1 MSTAR
6 YFVTEQEEKAKNW
19 EMLQRSKSLEAKL
32 VRLHDELH
40 QFSLS
45 WTLLGNK
52 ASDRALIY
60 QIGGD
65 DIEALKVDIHQTR
78 DLSDPKY
85 KVDLSVPAKHFELAN
100 IQTLLTDLTVTK
112 KELSRLKSELQ
123 KLGV

>member
-1 MSTAR
+1 MSTVR
-6 YFVTEQEEKAKNW
+6 YFVSDQAEAAKNW

-52 ASDRALIY
+52 TSDRSLGY
-60 QIGGD
+60 QFNGD
-65 DIEALKVDIHQTR
+65 DIEVLKVDIHQTR
-78 DLSDPKY
+78 DLGDPKY
-85 KVDLSVPAKHFELAN
+85 KVDLSVQSKHFELAN
-100 IQTLLTDLTVTK
+100 IKTLLTDLTTTQ
-112 KELSRLKSELQ
+112 KELATLKSQLQ